1 MTTPDIRET
10 DHPLWIWTRGYL
22 WGAAG
27 VVVML
32 ALLAALFLFGPK
44 DMVLFLLLL
53 TASFLLAT
61 LLIAYA
67 AYKMSGKKRTR

>member
-1 MTTPDIRET
+1 M
-10 DHPLWIWTRGYL
+10 